1 MSVLLGTD
9 VPQLQD
15 FVGHAL
21 FGDNQQL
28 VAEDALA
35 VTTRVQILR
44 QNEHD
49 AALDQQDKLSGVIPM
64 ALDYG
69 DPEVSDVEDGD
80 TSQITTQAETSTMN
94 GDRPSQKEMQSI
106 WMSELDDSLFE
117 PGKIRVRLTRKQK
130 CENCQRYIGAQDK
143 SSPLTDISMDQ
154 LKNL

>member
-1 MSVLLGTD
+1 MAIRCACGHGDTVLHTLAQVHLEINGHHIDVEAALSDTLPMPVLLGTD

-28 VAEDALA
+28 VTEDALA
-35 VTTRVQILR
+35 VTTRAQILR

-49 AALDQQDKLSGVIPM
+49 AALDQQDKLSKVVLM

-94 GDRPSQKEMQSI
+94 GDRPPQKEMQSI
-106 WMSELDDSLFE
+106 
-117 PGKIRVRLTRKQK
+117 
-130 CENCQRYIGAQDK
+130 
-143 SSPLTDISMDQ
+143 
-154 LKNL
+154 